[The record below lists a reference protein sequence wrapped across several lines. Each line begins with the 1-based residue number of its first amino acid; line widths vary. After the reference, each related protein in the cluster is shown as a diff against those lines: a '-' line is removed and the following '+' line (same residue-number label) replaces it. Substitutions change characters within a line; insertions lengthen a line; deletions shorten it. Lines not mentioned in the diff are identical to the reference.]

1 MPQRNILNKVVNMS
15 DILQADDFLVRTTSI
30 TGPMIAV
37 DYREAIYKQKEK
49 KLFFYALVKMSKRA
63 RISKSIKG
71 DQRQIAKRE
80 KDVFRR
86 FHNNSHYDPDAMHI
100 QWQGCRKDSSAMQ
113 IQWQGSIKDSD
124 AMQIEYIPQSI
135 HESVTSK
142 KEEEMRHILNYLQ
155 STRGQ
160 LNRLLKYNR
169 RDPEMNRCDRSSTQS
184 PYACPLSSQ
193 CYSTTL
199 LVNYLFGNPNRVSRK
214 LRIITHGEP
223 EFSINADRITDY
235 IRRNLAEDEIM
246 NMEISVPST
255 TGTFFFPGHV
265 FNILFLKQ
273 RGKIFAF
280 VVQSFIYSYTFF
292 YNEISLGVKDDKSQS
307 SITKLTCC
315 DILKFYI
322 EMFQT
327 NCSKPFSAR
336 ENIIWK
342 YLTNNYLQDY
352 DGNSLVG
359 SVKPQGMS
367 IVLGT
372 MKCNN
377 LVLTVQQKYKKLLRQ
392 TYSKLEVYQ
401 KDLVKNRNHKGPPSK
416 ALRQKRRVYQ
426 ESFGST
432 NKLGS
437 WKRKIQQA
445 INIQQK
451 T

>member
-1 MPQRNILNKVVNMS
+1 
-15 DILQADDFLVRTTSI
+15 
-30 TGPMIAV
+30 
-37 DYREAIYKQKEK
+37 
-49 KLFFYALVKMSKRA
+49 MSKRA
-63 RISKSIKG
+63 RITKSIKG
-71 DQRQIAKRE
+71 DQHQIAKWE
-80 KDVFRR
+80 KHAPNQFGGNIQINAFRR
-86 FHNNSHYDPDAMHI
+86 FHNNSHYDPDAM
-100 QWQGCRKDSSAMQ
+100 Q
-113 IQWQGSIKDSD
+113 IQWQGSIKDPD
-124 AMQIEYIPQSI
+124 AMQIQYIPQSI
-135 HESVTSK
+135 HRSMTSD
-142 KEEEMRHILNYLQ
+142 KEKEMRYILNYLQ
-155 STRGQ
+155 STHGQ

-169 RDPEMNRCDRSSTQS
+169 GDPAMNRCDKSSTRS
-184 PYACPLSSQ
+184 PYSCPLSSQ
-193 CYSTTL
+193 CYSTTQ
-199 LVNYLFGNPNRVSRK
+199 LVNYLFGDPNRVSRK
-214 LRIITHGEP
+214 LRIITHGQP
-223 EFSINADRITDY
+223 EFSINAGRITDY

-246 NMEISVPST
+246 NMKISVPSRS
-255 TGTFFFPGHV
+255 GTFDFPGHV
-265 FNILFLKQ
+265 FNILFIKQ
-273 RGKIFAF
+273 RGKISAF

-292 YNEISLGVKDDKSQS
+292 YNEISLGGKDDKPQS
-307 SITKLTCC
+307 SITKLTCY

-327 NCSKPFSAR
+327 NRSKPFSAR

-359 SVKPQGMS
+359 VGKPQGMT

-377 LVLTVQQKYKKLLRQ
+377 LVLTVKQKYKNLLRQ

-401 KDLVKNRNHKGPPSK
+401 KALLENRNRKEAPSK
-416 ALRQKRRVYQ
+416 ALRQERRNYQ

-437 WKRKIQQA
+437 WKRKIQQT